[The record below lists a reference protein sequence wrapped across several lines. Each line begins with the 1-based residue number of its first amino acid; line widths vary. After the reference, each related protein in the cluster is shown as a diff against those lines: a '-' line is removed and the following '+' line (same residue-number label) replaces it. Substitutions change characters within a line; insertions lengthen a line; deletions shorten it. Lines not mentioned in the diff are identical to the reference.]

1 MKYNKLF
8 KLKDI
13 LHNNMKNITS
23 DTKMR
28 NRKLSI
34 EDIISY
40 RFNYSECNKTKQS
53 IVSSLNYDNNK
64 KVHLSSYLKKEEKI
78 PIDFYKKTFL
88 EIKDLF
94 GNKNDDLL
102 NIIAIDGTYTN
113 TNINREKG
121 KTQTTLN
128 MGYYDLV
135 NHIPID
141 ISFNGAGTKNN
152 EVNFAKKWIEN
163 NDIHNTIF
171 VCDRAYFKY
180 DYIKFLMDNKLNFII
195 RIKENS
201 QLKTD
206 IKNTNKKKDTIDYI
220 KNNCRLIEYNI
231 EHIKKVI
238 DKDNN
243 ERKLQCTNKY
253 TLITNLSK
261 DNKEFTDDNI
271 KNIYKNRWYIEI
283 FFKHLKNNFNFEH
296 VKEKKEIQYKKIIY
310 CSLIV
315 IYISKLIKE
324 YSLNLISK
332 KKDGYHKSINETN
345 LIKGIYSKLLTNMIY
360 NTLAE
365 ENITKFINSYI
376 IVISNKEERHFPRS
390 AITPFTKWYVKGY
403 ADRYKYKEIIN
414 AIDNEISE
422 NLHANIKTKIKHKKC
437 V

>member
-1 MKYNKLF
+1 MIQLIIYQ
-8 KLKDI
+8 
-13 LHNNMKNITS
+13 
-23 DTKMR
+23 TK
-28 NRKLSI
+28 
-34 EDIISY
+34 
-40 RFNYSECNKTKQS
+40 
-53 IVSSLNYDNNK
+53 
-64 KVHLSSYLKKEEKI
+64 
-78 PIDFYKKTFL
+78 
-88 EIKDLF
+88 
-94 GNKNDDLL
+94 
-102 NIIAIDGTYTN
+102 
-113 TNINREKG
+113 
-121 KTQTTLN
+121 
-128 MGYYDLV
+128 
-135 NHIPID
+135 ID

-261 DNKEFTDDNI
+261 DNKEFTDENI
-271 KNIYKNRWYIEI
+271 IYIYKNRWCIEI

-296 VKEKKEIQYKKIIY
+296 VKEKKEIQYKKIILIY

-345 LIKGIYSKLLTNMIY
+345 LIKGIYDKL
-360 NTLAE
+360 
-365 ENITKFINSYI
+365 
-376 IVISNKEERHFPRS
+376 
-390 AITPFTKWYVKGY
+390 
-403 ADRYKYKEIIN
+403 
-414 AIDNEISE
+414 
-422 NLHANIKTKIKHKKC
+422 
-437 V
+437 